1 MAGVEHATAAAP
13 PPSGRR
19 TGIPLGRVLGFP
31 LHLSWSVLLLAAL
44 VTLLYGQFGGY
55 LVGFGFVVSLLGS
68 VLLHELGHAVAARR
82 LGVGVRGITLEILGG
97 YTEMERDAPNPRVE
111 LLVALAGPAVSLA
124 LGVTAAG
131 AAVLLPAGT
140 AAYQVVF
147 LVALA
152 NIIVAFFN
160 VLPGLPLDGGRALR
174 AAVWAVSGS
183 QVRGTLVAARSGQ
196 AVGVFTA
203 VAAVALYGTGIF
215 SEFGLIFMLLVAFTL
230 WQGAV
235 TSVRMARVQSR
246 VPLIDIDQLARPII
260 TVPSGTPLGEA
271 QRRVAAAGDTQ
282 AALAVTDST
291 GRLVALVN
299 HRAAEAVPQA
309 RRPWVAVDAVARD
322 VASVRSVPAGLRG
335 PQALAFLQSDPAG
348 EYLIRSGDQVVGVLR
363 AADVAR
369 VLRLRQPR
377 REAP

>member
-1 MAGVEHATAAAP
+1 MTGVEHATAAAP
-13 PPSGRR
+13 SPSGRR
-19 TGIPLGRVLGFP
+19 TGIPLGRLLGFP

-44 VTLLYGQFGGY
+44 VTLLYGQLGGY
-55 LVGFGFVVSLLGS
+55 LVGFGFVVLLLGS

-82 LGVGVRGITLEILGG
+82 LGIGVRGITLEILGG

-124 LGVTAAG
+124 LGLTAAG
-131 AAVLLPAGT
+131 AAFLLPADT
-140 AAYQVVF
+140 TAYQVAF

-174 AAVWAVSGS
+174 AAVWAASGS
-183 QVRGTLVAARSGQ
+183 QLRGTLVAARSGQ
-196 AVGVFTA
+196 GVGVLTA
-203 VAAVALYGTGIF
+203 VAAVVLYGTGVF
-215 SEFGLIFMLLVAFTL
+215 REFGLVFLLIVAFTL

-235 TSVRMARVQSR
+235 TSVRMARVQAR
-246 VPLIDIDQLARPII
+246 VPLIDIDQLARPIV

-271 QRRVAAAGDTQ
+271 QRRVAAAGDTH

-299 HRAAEAVPQA
+299 DRAAEAVPQA

-335 PQALAFLQSDPAG
+335 PQALAFLQSEPAG

-363 AADVAR
+363 ATDVAR
-369 VLRLRQPR
+369 VLRSRRPR